1 MANTVNQFFK
11 ENRKDRKPIKFA
23 ASEGFTDDKGEAL
36 EWELR
41 PIPSKR
47 MEMLRKIAK
56 DKDGNTDNN
65 KLGMLMIADCVK
77 FPPLNDSALQ
87 DSYGVKSA
95 EDLVYEMLYADEL
108 DRLLVKVLE
117 LNGFK
122 DNIDDLVEQAKN

>member
-1 MANTVNQFFK
+1 
-11 ENRKDRKPIKFA
+11 
-23 ASEGFTDDKGEAL
+23 
-36 EWELR
+36 
-41 PIPSKR
+41 
-47 MEMLRKIAK
+47 METLRKMSK

-65 KLGMLMIADCVK
+65 KLGMKMITECVT

-108 DRLLVKVLE
+108 DHLLEKVLE